1 MPWEHQRKMSHIGKS
16 ESMQDF
22 VIVTG
27 LVIKSVSIGEYDRRI
42 TILTKERGKI
52 GAFAKGSRRQGSR
65 FMAAT
70 NPFSFGE
77 FKLYEGRTSYNL
89 IEVHITTYF
98 EKLREDYEAAFY
110 GMYFMDVADYY
121 TRENNDEKEMLKLLY
136 QSLKALTVPALKN
149 ELIQYIFEMK
159 TLVVNGEFPGVISK
173 DKLLADTIYA
183 IEYVAYSSIEK
194 LYTFTLSD
202 IVFLEFKREASLYRQ
217 NYIGKNFK
225 SLEILENCRLK
236 N

>member
-1 MPWEHQRKMSHIGKS
+1 
-16 ESMQDF
+16 MQDL
-22 VIVTG
+22 VTVTG
-27 LVIKSVSIGEYDRRI
+27 LVIKSAPIGEYDRRI

-89 IEVHITTYF
+89 MEVHMITYF

-110 GMYFMDVADYY
+110 GMYFMEIADYY
-121 TRENNDEKEMLKLLY
+121 TRENNDEKEMLKLVY
-136 QSLKALTVPALKN
+136 QSLKALAAPALKK
-149 ELIQYIFEMK
+149 ELIQYIFEIK
-159 TLVVNGEFPGVISK
+159 TLAVNGEFPGVISRER
-173 DKLLADTIYA
+173 LLSDTIYA

-194 LYTFTLSD
+194 LYTFMLSD
-202 IVFLEFKREASLYRQ
+202 EVFLEFKREATLYREK
-217 NYIGKNFK
+217 YIGKNFK
-225 SLEILENCRLK
+225 SLDILENCRLK